1 MMKSLSIG
9 RKLSMGF
16 AIAIIV
22 VIGLAWFSESQI
34 QRVYTVTE
42 TITGNL
48 LPSINYSRKIEES
61 LLNARRAEMGAIIGF
76 LDADEAEV
84 KKQLDRFSGSAKDLN
99 QAIDDYG
106 RLVLVSD
113 AETIAYQSV
122 KEKSSLYLSEHEQL
136 AAALLSKDVTKIKE
150 ERIQTRDA
158 VNDATKQAVELL
170 EIDSRMAET
179 LTESA
184 SDVYS
189 SAKLIGRI
197 TGIVATL
204 FVVFIAWILTKQ
216 IRTPLQLL
224 LNQTRKVSQ
233 GDLVSRLDMTSFNQD
248 EFGQLAI
255 GFEEMRGN
263 LNNLVTDVNSSV
275 AQLSSATHEIS
286 TLATQS
292 AGNMHSQQG
301 ELNMLATA
309 MNEMQATVQEIARN
323 TNDTAKEAED
333 ASTRADHG
341 AGMVKNTIVSIDQV
355 AEEME
360 LTAGVINQ
368 LSEDS
373 RNISVVLEV
382 IRSIADQTN
391 LLALNAAI
399 EAARAGE
406 QGRGFA
412 VVADEVRTLAKRT
425 QDSTTEINK
434 IISQLQQRTAQAS
447 ENMQKSQGLM
457 NSTVGKARDAG
468 ASISEISSSASSI
481 SHMMTQVAT
490 ATEEQGSVSE
500 ELNSNI
506 VRISQASDEVAA
518 GSKEMAQACTELGQL
533 ATHLH
538 DIVKRFHI

>member
-1 MMKSLSIG
+1 MVNNLSIG
-9 RKLSMGF
+9 RKLSIGF
-16 AIAIIV
+16 SIAILV
-22 VIGLAWFSESQI
+22 VIGLVWFSGTQI
-34 QRVYTVTE
+34 HRVYTVTE
-42 TITGNL
+42 TITQDL
-48 LPSINYSRKIEES
+48 IPSINYARKVEEA

-76 LDADEAEV
+76 LDSDDAEV
-84 KKQLDRFSGSAKDLN
+84 KKQLDRFSGSANDLN
-99 QAIDDYG
+99 QAIDGYG
-106 RLVLVSD
+106 KIILSSGLEKS
-113 AETIAYQSV
+113 AYESV
-122 KEKSSLYLSEHEQL
+122 KEKASTYLEQHEQL
-136 AAALLSKDVTKIKE
+136 AAALLNKDLEKIKQ

-158 VNDATKQAVELL
+158 VNEATKQAVELL
-170 EIDSRMAET
+170 EIDSKMAED
-179 LTESA
+179 LTKSA

-189 SAKLIGRI
+189 SASLIGRI
-197 TGIVATL
+197 IGFVATL
-204 FVVFIAWILTKQ
+204 FVILIAWALTKQ
-216 IRTPLQLL
+216 IRNPLQLL
-224 LNQTRKVSQ
+224 LDQTRKVSQ

-255 GFEEMRGN
+255 GFEEMRSN

-292 AGNMHSQQG
+292 ASNMHSQQG

-333 ASTRADHG
+333 SSTRADQG
-341 AGMVKNTIVSIDQV
+341 TSMVQNTILSIDQV
-355 AEEME
+355 AAEME

-368 LSEDS
+368 LGEDS

-382 IRSIADQTN
+382 IRGIADQTN

-434 IISQLQQRTAQAS
+434 IISQLQQRTAQAG
-447 ENMQKSQGLM
+447 ENMRKSQGLM

-500 ELNSNI
+500 ELNNNI
-506 VRISQASDEVAA
+506 VRINHASDEVAA
-518 GSKEMAQACTELGQL
+518 GSKEMAQACVELGQL

>member
-1 MMKSLSIG
+1 MVKNLSIG
-9 RKLSMGF
+9 RKLSIGF
-16 AIAIIV
+16 AIAIFV

-42 TITGNL
+42 TITSNL
-48 LPSINYSRKIEES
+48 LPSINYARKVEES

-76 LDADEAEV
+76 LDSDEAEV

-106 RLVLVSD
+106 RLVLISD
-113 AETIAYQSV
+113 AERIAYQSV

-136 AAALLSKDVTKIKE
+136 AAALLSKDVAKIKE

-158 VNDATKQAVELL
+158 VNEATKQAVELL
-170 EIDSRMAET
+170 EIDSRMAEN
-179 LTESA
+179 LTQSA

-189 SAKLIGRI
+189 SAKLVGRI
-197 TGIVATL
+197 TGAMATL
-204 FVVFIAWILTKQ
+204 FVIIIAWVLTKQ
-216 IRTPLQLL
+216 IRNPLQLL
-224 LNQTRKVSQ
+224 LEQTRKVSQ
-233 GDLVSRLDMTSFNQD
+233 GDLVSRLNMTSFNQD

-341 AGMVKNTIVSIDQV
+341 AGMVQNTIVSIDQV

-360 LTAGVINQ
+360 LTAGVIHQ
-368 LSEDS
+368 LGEDS

-399 EAARAGE
+399 EAARAAE
-406 QGRGFA
+406 QGRGVA
-412 VVADEVRTLAKRT
+412 VVADEVRT
-425 QDSTTEINK
+425 
-434 IISQLQQRTAQAS
+434 
-447 ENMQKSQGLM
+447 
-457 NSTVGKARDAG
+457 
-468 ASISEISSSASSI
+468 
-481 SHMMTQVAT
+481 
-490 ATEEQGSVSE
+490 
-500 ELNSNI
+500 
-506 VRISQASDEVAA
+506 
-518 GSKEMAQACTELGQL
+518 
-533 ATHLH
+533 
-538 DIVKRFHI
+538 

>member
-1 MMKSLSIG
+1 
-9 RKLSMGF
+9 
-16 AIAIIV
+16 
-22 VIGLAWFSESQI
+22 
-34 QRVYTVTE
+34 
-42 TITGNL
+42 
-48 LPSINYSRKIEES
+48 
-61 LLNARRAEMGAIIGF
+61 MGAIIGF
-76 LDADEAEV
+76 LDSDEAEV

-106 RLVLVSD
+106 RLVLISD
-113 AETIAYQSV
+113 AERIAYQSV

-136 AAALLSKDVTKIKE
+136 AAALLSKDVAKIKE

-158 VNDATKQAVELL
+158 VNEATKQAVELL
-170 EIDSRMAET
+170 EIDSRMAEN
-179 LTESA
+179 LTQSA

-189 SAKLIGRI
+189 SAKLVGRI
-197 TGIVATL
+197 TGAMATL
-204 FVVFIAWILTKQ
+204 FVIIIAWVLTKQ
-216 IRTPLQLL
+216 IRNPLQLL
-224 LNQTRKVSQ
+224 LEQTRKVSQ
-233 GDLVSRLDMTSFNQD
+233 GDLVSRLNMTSFNQD

-341 AGMVKNTIVSIDQV
+341 AGMVQNTIVSIDQV

-360 LTAGVINQ
+360 LTAGVIHQ
-368 LSEDS
+368 LGEDS

-434 IISQLQQRTAQAS
+434 IISQLQQRTAQAG
-447 ENMQKSQGLM
+447 ENMHKSQGLM